1 MSHSGCGS
9 RCGATLQ
16 DWLLAQSGI
25 LPTPP
30 SAYDVLTLSAEMQ
43 ELHALV
49 EKFNTNCVDGS
60 MLLDYCEEE
69 DFDVLIPFA
78 PLRRKFKRCHED
90 LVRQAD
96 IGPGLEESITTMELH
111 HGLKQLNETM
121 HIIAT
126 ALTQQQGQ
134 AHAQQG
140 QTSFTYAAAPVT
152 RPTYVQ
158 PAAAAKATEVMVRAE
173 PAQTLMAVQSQEA
186 RAEPA
191 ARSQAADL
199 EPREI
204 QEKVTDSVHA
214 GEASVREASRP
225 ALARALAA
233 SSSEPSPLEAAPVPG
248 TARKSLKETPPATAR
263 DRHKTKGQ
271 AAPILAGAAVAA
283 AAGMAVGASLH
294 QQTERSLADEEGE
307 EHGEISGED
316 DEAEVVDLAHEQE
329 REQQRAADEAKRI
342 KKERMEKMRKRK
354 EARLKEEQKLKKE
367 VRTHECLLW
376 LV

>member
-1 MSHSGCGS
+1 
-9 RCGATLQ
+9 
-16 DWLLAQSGI
+16 
-25 LPTPP
+25 
-30 SAYDVLTLSAEMQ
+30 MQ

-134 AHAQQG
+134 AHVQQG

-152 RPTYVQ
+152 RPTHVP
-158 PAAAAKATEVMVRAE
+158 PAAAVKATEVMIKAE
-173 PAQTLMAVQSQEA
+173 PTQTLMAVQSQEA

-191 ARSQAADL
+191 RSQAPARD
-199 EPREI
+199 PRET
-204 QEKVTDSVHA
+204 QEKATASQRTESVHA
-214 GEASVREASRP
+214 GEASVREVSRP

-233 SSSEPSPLEAAPVPG
+233 PASEPSPLATAPVTDTG
-248 TARKSLKETPPATAR
+248 RKSLKETAPATTR
-263 DRHKTKGQ
+263 DRNKTKAQ
-271 AAPILAGAAVAA
+271 AAPVLAGAAVAA

-294 QQTERSLADEEGE
+294 PQTERSLADEEGE
-307 EHGEISGED
+307 EHWQVSGED
-316 DEAEVVDLAHEQE
+316 EEAEAVDLAQAKEL
-329 REQQRAADEAKRI
+329 EQQRAADEAKRI

-367 VRTHECLLW
+367 VRTRSRSRSRDCSESLCPCWFPKLSSSS
-376 LV
+376 VCRQIA